1 MLTSDPVQ
9 AQCQEEEDGGDLNDL
24 SEYDSVLVEC
34 GGSVLGPLAGAVGG
48 GVFLIHLPEVLP
60 QLLTKLV
67 STCRVT
73 QWMLVSSSPI

>member
-9 AQCQEEEDGGDLNDL
+9 AQCQEEEDGGDLDDL

-67 STCRVT
+67 STAE
-73 QWMLVSSSPI
+73 